1 MGDNIPDEILSEIL
15 SPALRVPDEMFSV
28 MASEKNSPF
37 HSKSESSSAFLLVSR
52 SWLRV
57 ATPLL
62 YNVVVLRS
70 KAQAQALAGVL
81 TANPVLGKFI
91 RKLRLEGGYAIS
103 MFKILQEA
111 PNISDIFLTLDI
123 KTPDNVC
130 GLCRGLQL
138 IQPIRIILFGTRGSP
153 HHIKYPEGRKLVQ
166 KLVAKFLPGWT
177 RLVLQLFLVLV
188 LHLHRLG
195 GSQTG
200 R

>member
-1 MGDNIPDEILSEIL
+1 
-15 SPALRVPDEMFSV
+15 MFSV
-28 MASEKNSPF
+28 MASECHSPF
-37 HSKSESSSAFLLVSR
+37 QSKSESSSAFLLVSK

-57 ATPLL
+57 STPLL

-81 TANPVLGKFI
+81 TANPMLGKFI

-103 MFKILQEA
+103 MFKILQAA

-123 KTPDNVC
+123 MTPDNVC

-138 IQPIRIILFGTRGSP
+138 IQPVRIILYGTRGL
-153 HHIKYPEGRKLVQ
+153 IRYQCLEGRKLVQ
-166 KLVAKFLPGWT
+166 KLVDKFLPSWT
-177 RLVLQLFLVLV
+177 RLVLQIFLVLV